1 MKKIIICAL
10 MGLCFLM
17 TSTPGYTNTDDYKT
31 KLKDG
36 FETIITSPKPLIDSV
51 KEEYNAAE
59 FKPFG
64 VFGGVLKGSFYA
76 VGQLTRGVYR
86 VLTFNVWDDNF
97 VSKFINKEEISE

>member
-10 MGLCFLM
+10 VGLCFLVV
-17 TSTPGYTNTDDYKT
+17 STPGYTNSDDYKT
-31 KLKDG
+31 KLKEG
-36 FETIITSPKPLIDSV
+36 FETIITSPKPLIDAV

-64 VFGGVLKGSFYA
+64 VVGGFFKGSFYA
-76 VGQLTRGVYR
+76 VGQFSRGVYR

-97 VSKFINKEEISE
+97 VSKLFNKEGTSE